1 MATQIEVLQ
10 EFELLISIL
19 KEHPDKKLI
28 LDLTKM
34 CERHVVLSTPLSDMI
49 IARII
54 DPLTPLNWKLPIFYL
69 IDSVMK
75 HVGGP
80 FPMLF
85 SRHMMA
91 VFQRAYDEVHLLHG
105 RLPFSSRQNPPPFL
119 CPQMPQKEKDRLDFL
134 LGTWEERQLL
144 PGELLAGMRR
154 MVVARKAG
162 VGGPPPAMVS
172 RQARALSACYSYLS
186 SHSTTAYAAA
196 TAPPSRATWLR
207 RTRHACAQ

>member
-1 MATQIEVLQ
+1 MSSQIEVLQ
-10 EFELLISIL
+10 EFELLFSIL

-49 IARII
+49 MARII
-54 DPLTPLNWKLPIFYL
+54 DPLTPSGWKLPTFYL

-91 VFQRAYDEVHLLHG
+91 VFQRAYDEV
-105 RLPFSSRQNPPPFL
+105 RRPLP
-119 CPQMPQKEKDRLDFL
+119 
-134 LGTWEERQLL
+134 L
-144 PGELLAGMRR
+144 P
-154 MVVARKAG
+154 
-162 VGGPPPAMVS
+162 
-172 RQARALSACYSYLS
+172 
-186 SHSTTAYAAA
+186 
-196 TAPPSRATWLR
+196 
-207 RTRHACAQ
+207 